1 MFGDLMQKV
10 KLQKVAFVSLAI
22 TLILV
27 AYYAGTLNSAMI
39 VQVHEQPRIAGR
51 LRVWLKRADWSNW
64 VLITDH
70 HNLIVTNGLKYVR
83 NLLGFNNVTSM
94 NQTVYISLSN
104 DATPD
109 STWTKLPNEI
119 TTSGLSRS
127 GPDATYPQVINATA
141 YTTKTTFTCTADG
154 VAVQCAGLH
163 YDPTSDSDGNLYA
176 ASTFD
181 PTTLYTNDQ
190 LALQWDI
197 NQKAGS
203 T

>member
-70 HNLIVTNGLKYVR
+70 HNLVVTNGLKYVR
-83 NLLGFNNVTSM
+83 NLLGFANITNM

-104 DATPD
+104 DATPSSD
-109 STWTKLPNEI
+109 WTKLPNEL
-119 TTSGLSRS
+119 TGSGLARS
-127 GPDATYPQVINATA
+127 GPDSGYPQVINATA
-141 YTTKTTFTCTADG
+141 YKTKTTFTCTADG
-154 VAVQCAGLH
+154 VTVQCAGLH
-163 YDPTSDSDGNLYA
+163 YDSTSNSDGNLYA
-176 ASTFD
+176 ASTFAS
-181 PTTLYTNDQ
+181 TTLYTNDQ
-190 LALQWDI
+190 LALEWDI

-203 T
+203 